1 MGERREGLFPE
12 LDLRRADDFAFART
26 FQYFQK
32 VTGLVGRV
40 AKVETWLCLSR
51 LFGGSIGL
59 RRFDVRHA
67 EGRSQVAYAMRG
79 GWGVDRIVGVC
90 GLVSRI
96 GPILLTCGVTCF
108 SAPKAAQSELA
119 DGGVKYIPRA
129 FRWVLPG
136 FVLAGI
142 QHLSHLAVLEDV
154 FHFLRVEDDLI
165 ISVELQV
172 VVVA

>member
-1 MGERREGLFPE
+1 
-12 LDLRRADDFAFART
+12 
-26 FQYFQK
+26 
-32 VTGLVGRV
+32 
-40 AKVETWLCLSR
+40 
-51 LFGGSIGL
+51 
-59 RRFDVRHA
+59 
-67 EGRSQVAYAMRG
+67 MRG

-108 SAPKAAQSELA
+108 SAPKAAQSELS

-129 FRWVLPG
+129 FRWVLSG